1 MDRYDQNEIVMSVVR
16 RLIGVHLSAENA
28 AKLKLAIDAAT
39 DPVSLCA
46 TCRKSI
52 PDGQPYASMGGN
64 IEPYIPAKL
73 FHYPECVPSVK
84 QLLRGARV
92 RYR

>member
-39 DPVSLCA
+39 DPVVLCA
-46 TCRKSI
+46 TCKEPI
-52 PDGQPYASMGGN
+52 PDGQRYASMGGN
-64 IEPYIPAKL
+64 IVPYIPAKL

-84 QLLRGARV
+84 QLLAATTI
-92 RYR
+92 